1 MQWPELPHFHTCQE
15 NAVLATR
22 LSIEE
27 LSIPATLDEPSAADF
42 IEMVAVRNAIEAGL
56 LGSDALA
63 CTPAELLPVYQS
75 AEFEPKR
82 IFVAKVDGR
91 TVGRSIMEWSIAEG
105 TTSTWLVTEVL
116 EEFRRRGIG
125 SALFAT
131 VEELAAASG
140 RPTLQVEAMHT
151 TTAGGERL
159 PSPTGFGEL
168 PAADPGVQF
177 LTHRGYRL
185 EQIERASMVTL
196 PMDRAATE
204 QALGAAL
211 ASVDGSYSLVSWTGG
226 TPQQWVP
233 DIAVLRTRMS
243 TDAPYAGLDVDE
255 EPWDAA
261 RIAHDDRTSSADGRI
276 RMTVAARDDRTGQLV
291 GFSEL
296 SIPADRSRPAQQCDT
311 LVLSE
316 HRGHRLGMLLKLAN
330 LVDLHALS
338 PLPPMVTT
346 FNAEENRHMLD
357 VNEAL
362 GFRAFGS
369 AGCWRKV
376 S

>member
-1 MQWPELPHFHTCQE
+1 M
-15 NAVLATR
+15 LATR
-22 LSIEE
+22 MSIEE

-196 PMDRAATE
+196 PMDRGGHRAGPRCGPRVGGRVLLAGVVDRWNPAAVGPGHRRAADQDE
-204 QALGAAL
+204 HRRPVCRVGRRRGALGCSAYRPRRPDVVGRWADQD
-211 ASVDGSYSLVSWTGG
+211 DGGG
-226 TPQQWVP
+226 TGRPHR
-233 DIAVLRTRMS
+233 A
-243 TDAPYAGLDVDE
+243 AGG
-255 EPWDAA
+255 
-261 RIAHDDRTSSADGRI
+261 IQ
-276 RMTVAARDDRTGQLV
+276 RD
-291 GFSEL
+291 

-376 S
+376 N